1 MLKNSTLFK
10 LLTAT
15 AATLAMANAS
25 HVWAQQKSVAVTAI
39 TDHPSLEAVRDGVK
53 EILNEAGYVEGK
65 NLRWQYQSAQGNTAI
80 AAQIARKYAGDK
92 PDAIVAISTP
102 SAQTM
107 MAATDSIPLIFTAV
121 TDPVAAKL
129 TPSWEPS
136 GTNVTGVSDML
147 EVKPQIELILRVMPN
162 VKRIGMVYN
171 PAEANSV
178 AVVKTLEELLPQ
190 YGLKLVTAA
199 APRTVDVGSAGRSL
213 VGKVDVFFVNTDN
226 NVVSAVEALVK
237 VGQDTQIP
245 VFAADGQVVMRG
257 AVAAVG
263 IDYKDIGRQA
273 GRIILR
279 IFDGEKPGDIAP
291 QVMENPLLY
300 VNPGAA
306 KLQGLTFTDDLIAD
320 ADVVIK

>member
-1 MLKNSTLFK
+1 MQKNLLLLKLF
-10 LLTAT
+10 AA
-15 AATLAMANAS
+15 AATTLTLLSTSAL
-25 HVWAQQKSVAVTAI
+25 AQQRSVAVTAI
-39 TDHPSLEAVRDGVK
+39 TDHPSLDAVRDGVK
-53 EILNEAGYVEGK
+53 EVLAEAGYVEGK

-80 AAQIARKYAGDK
+80 AAQIARKFAGDK

-107 MAATDSIPLIFTAV
+107 MSATDSIPLIFTAV

-129 TPSWEPS
+129 TSSWEPS

-147 EVKPQIELILRVMPN
+147 EVKPQIELILRVMPH

-178 AVVKTLEELLPQ
+178 AVIKTLEELLPQ

-213 VGKVDVFFVNTDN
+213 IGKVDVFFVNTDN
-226 NVVSAVEALVK
+226 NVVSAVESLIK
-237 VGQDTQIP
+237 VAQDSKIP
-245 VFAADGQVVMRG
+245 VFAADGQVVIRG

-273 GRIILR
+273 GLIILR
-279 IFDGEKPGDIAP
+279 IFNGEKPGDIAP

-300 VNPGAA
+300 VNPNAA
-306 KLQGLTFTDDLIAD
+306 KAQGLTFSEDLIKD
-320 ADVVIK
+320 AGVVIE

>member
-1 MLKNSTLFK
+1 MLKNSFLFKFFTAVTATFTLF
-10 LLTAT
+10 TAS
-15 AATLAMANAS
+15 A
-25 HVWAQQKSVAVTAI
+25 VWAQQRSVAVTAI

-53 EILNEAGYVEGK
+53 EVLADAGYVEGK

-80 AAQIARKYAGDK
+80 AAQIARKFAGDK
-92 PDAIVAISTP
+92 PDAIVTISTP
-102 SAQTM
+102 SSQTM
-107 MAATDSIPLIFTAV
+107 MAATNTIPLIFTAV

-129 TPSWEPS
+129 TPSWEAS
-136 GTNVTGVSDML
+136 HTNVTGVSDML
-147 EVKPQIELILRVMPN
+147 EVKPQIELILRAMPH

-178 AVVKTLEELLPQ
+178 AVIKTLEELLPQ
-190 YGLKLVTAA
+190 YGLTLATAA

-213 VGKVDVFFVNTDN
+213 IGKIDVFFVNTDN
-226 NVVSAVEALVK
+226 NVVSAVESLVK
-237 VGQDTQIP
+237 VGQDAQIP
-245 VFAADGQVVMRG
+245 VFAADGQVVTRG

-263 IDYKDIGRQA
+263 IDYTDIGRQA

-300 VNPGAA
+300 LNPAAA
-306 KLQGLTFTDDLIAD
+306 KLQGLTFSDDLIND

>member
-1 MLKNSTLFK
+1 MLKKSMLLN

-15 AATLAMANAS
+15 MLTMLTTGTA
-25 HVWAQQKSVAVTAI
+25 WAQQKSVAVTAI

-53 EILNEAGYVEGK
+53 EVLAEAGYIEGK

-80 AAQIARKYAGDK
+80 AAQIARKYVGDK

-107 MAATDSIPLIFTAV
+107 MSATSSIPLIFTAV

-129 TPSWEPS
+129 TPSWDPS

-147 EVKPQIELILRVMPN
+147 DVERQVELILRAMPH

-178 AVVKTLEELLPQ
+178 AVIKTLEEILPKH
-190 YGLKLVTAA
+190 GLSLHTAA
-199 APRTVDVGSAGRSL
+199 APRTVDVSSAGRSL
-213 VGKVDVFFVNTDN
+213 IGKVDVFFVNTDN
-226 NVVSAVEALVK
+226 NVVSAVESLIK
-237 VGQDTQIP
+237 VGQDAQIP
-245 VFAADGQVVMRG
+245 VFCADGQVVARG
-257 AVAAVG
+257 TVGAVG
-263 IDYKDIGRQA
+263 IDYTDIGRQA
-273 GRIILR
+273 GRMILR
-279 IFDGEKPGDIAP
+279 IFEGEKVGDIAP

-300 VNPGAA
+300 LNPAAA
-306 KLQGLTFTDDLIAD
+306 KAQGLVFPDDLLAE
-320 ADVVIK
+320 ADVIIE

>member
-1 MLKNSTLFK
+1 MINKTTWLKLF
-10 LLTAT
+10 AT
-15 AATLAMANAS
+15 AATLTLLSANTA
-25 HVWAQQKSVAVTAI
+25 WAQQRSVAVTAI

-53 EILNEAGYVEGK
+53 EVLNEAGYNEGE

-80 AAQIARKYAGDK
+80 AAQIARKFAGDT

-102 SAQTM
+102 SSQTM
-107 MAATDSIPLIFTAV
+107 MSATHTIPIIFTAV

-129 TPSWEPS
+129 TSSWEPS
-136 GTNVTGVSDML
+136 GTNVTGVSDLL
-147 EVKPQIELILRVMPN
+147 EVQPQIDLILKVLPN
-162 VKRIGMVYN
+162 AKRIGMVYN

-178 AVVKTLEELLPQ
+178 AVIRDLEALLPQ
-190 YGLKLVTAA
+190 YGLTLVTAA

-213 VGKVDVFFVNTDN
+213 VGKVDAFFVNTDN
-226 NVVSAVEALVK
+226 NVVSAVEALIK
-237 VGQDTQIP
+237 VGQDAQIP

-257 AVAAVG
+257 AIAAVG

-279 IFDGEKPGDIAP
+279 LFDGQKPGDIAP

-300 VNPGAA
+300 INPNAA
-306 KLQGLTFTDDLIAD
+306 KLQGVTFSPELIET
-320 ADVVIK
+320 ADVVIE